1 VLSEASQRPQA
12 QASWPLSSSWKK
24 YPERDIRTGTL
35 TMIQKESQCSL
46 SWGHSRTT
54 VYMSLNRVGAHDE
67 SKDFLLHSGFA
78 FAAEIGIRL
87 ESCHM
92 RTNIPNRVRL

>member
-1 VLSEASQRPQA
+1 
-12 QASWPLSSSWKK
+12 
-24 YPERDIRTGTL
+24 
-35 TMIQKESQCSL
+35 
-46 SWGHSRTT
+46 
-54 VYMSLNRVGAHDE
+54 MSLNRVGAHDE